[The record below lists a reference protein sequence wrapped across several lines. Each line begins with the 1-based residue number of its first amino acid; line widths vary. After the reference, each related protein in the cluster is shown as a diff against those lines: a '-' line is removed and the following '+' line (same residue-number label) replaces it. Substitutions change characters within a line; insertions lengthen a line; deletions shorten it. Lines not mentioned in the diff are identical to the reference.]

1 MRKITS
7 LLYTS
12 KTEEKGS
19 VSMEELVGNPQHM
32 VFLAENDGLRDKQ
45 LDTKV
50 RDWEKR
56 LDFLLNKQ
64 R

>member
-1 MRKITS
+1 
-7 LLYTS
+7 
-12 KTEEKGS
+12 
-19 VSMEELVGNPQHM
+19 MEELVGNPQHM